1 MRLLIFQLVMNHTP
15 IGKTCPALDFGAQAG
30 LASSYDRIGD
40 NNDWSYYEWPEGQ
53 IKYER
58 VCTVKTIQGPIVIYR
73 FWMPHYEPLEYFWRP
88 RPCHC

>member
-1 MRLLIFQLVMNHTP
+1 MKNSYLVFLTILSTVLTSSYAFADFPISYESYADWQDLPRLRL
-15 IGKTCPALDFGAQAG
+15 GAQAG

-58 VCTVKTIQGPIVIYR
+58 VCTVKTIQGPV
-73 FWMPHYEPLEYFWRP
+73 
-88 RPCHC
+88 